1 MASSSSYN
9 LATVV
14 KRHFKKELTQ
24 ERGRLK
30 RFVKEHNQIEKQVE
44 DRQVALNETQHLV
57 PLDEN
62 IDAIIRSLI
71 ETQVREH
78 NRIVLLTAL
87 INDIS
92 DGIQEKERQVQLMEV
107 QEEEACA
114 PKKNIKKVS
123 SDED

>member
-9 LATVV
+9 LATAV

-30 RFVKEHNQIEKQVE
+30 RFVKERNQIQKQVE

-62 IDAIIRSLI
+62 RNAIIRSLI
-71 ETQVREH
+71 ETQVRER

-87 INDIS
+87 INDIT
-92 DGIQEKERQVQLMEV
+92 DGIQEKEHQVQLMEV

-114 PKKNIKKVS
+114 PKKIYKKS
-123 SDED
+123 LL

>member
-9 LATVV
+9 LATAV

-30 RFVKEHNQIEKQVE
+30 RFVKERNQIQKQVE

-62 IDAIIRSLI
+62 RNAIIRSLI
-71 ETQVREH
+71 ETQVRER

-114 PKKNIKKVS
+114 PKKI
-123 SDED
+123 

>member
-9 LATVV
+9 LATAV

-30 RFVKEHNQIEKQVE
+30 RFVKERNQIQKQVE
-44 DRQVALNETQHLV
+44 DRQVVLNETQHLV

-62 IDAIIRSLI
+62 RNAIIRSLI
-71 ETQVREH
+71 ETQVRER

-114 PKKNIKKVS
+114 PKKYKKS
-123 SDED
+123 LL